1 VRVFVTKQFDRFA
14 RSERMKDD
22 RLCEAIERADHGL
35 VDADLGGGLIKQRV
49 ARPGQGRSGGFR
61 TVIAYRRLGRAV
73 FLYGFAKNERDNI
86 DPDDLARLKKL
97 AAVYLA
103 ATFKELE
110 AWCDEGELREVEC
123 DGEEEVSEQDR

>member
-1 VRVFVTKQFDRFA
+1 VRVFVTKQFNRFA
-14 RSERMKDD
+14 RSERMSDAK
-22 RLCEAIERADHGL
+22 LCEAIERAEGGL

-86 DPDDLARLKKL
+86 DADDLARLKKL
-97 AAVYLA
+97 AAVYLG
-103 ATFKELE
+103 ATMPELE
-110 AWCDEGELREVEC
+110 TWCEEGELKEVTC
-123 DGEEEVSEQDR
+123 DGEEVSKPDR